1 VAAKRGATKRR
12 WLGTCFVVL
21 RSFPDAQ
28 PARHIG
34 ALAVIRAAFG
44 CFVGN
49 APSSSIARVAHAPE
63 TKAQA
68 PRPLRLATS
77 PRSLAATLLDGSGR
91 SGFRK
96 SFMTEIDTSALQSLD
111 ARLVKSTH
119 KGPTHVAGR
128 TAFRGDI
135 LLTEAE
141 SPALTAAI
149 ASADTDGPGL
159 SFLAGQLESFSQL
172 PILVEAMNGALVA
185 GGKYF
190 IYIADVK
197 RGDRYQIAFGE
208 AHVYVLPYD
217 DVSVY
222 NELIDFFYLD
232 KTKMKKF
239 DTAAKIDALAEGA
252 AKYGES
258 FPNLTYEEGLARV

>member
-1 VAAKRGATKRR
+1 M
-12 WLGTCFVVL
+12 
-21 RSFPDAQ
+21 
-28 PARHIG
+28 
-34 ALAVIRAAFG
+34 
-44 CFVGN
+44 
-49 APSSSIARVAHAPE
+49 
-63 TKAQA
+63 
-68 PRPLRLATS
+68 
-77 PRSLAATLLDGSGR
+77 TL
-91 SGFRK
+91 
-96 SFMTEIDTSALQSLD
+96 TETSALHDLD
-111 ARLVKSTH
+111 ARLLKPTH

-128 TAFRGDI
+128 TAFRGEI
-135 LLTEAE
+135 RLTDAE

-149 ASADTDGPGL
+149 ASADANDAGL
-159 SFLAGQLESFSQL
+159 TFLAGQLETFSQL
-172 PILVEAMNGALVA
+172 PVLVEALNGALVA
-185 GGKYF
+185 SGKYF

-208 AHVYVLPYD
+208 ALVYVLPYD